1 MSSEAPADA
10 IPDKGTWR
18 IVIYTK
24 PDCPDCFNA
33 KRFFNNRNIPFE
45 TKDISDPQVV
55 EELLALL
62 GPGQYATPIIV
73 LGAHVFVGFEVN
85 RRHIENVLAQMTR

>member
-1 MSSEAPADA
+1 MSAE
-10 IPDKGTWR
+10 IPSDLPPDQDKQK
-18 IVIYTK
+18 VILYTK

-33 KRFFNNRNIPFE
+33 KRFLNNRNIPFE
-45 TKDISDPQVV
+45 VRDITDPQAV

-73 LGAHVFVGFEVN
+73 LGEHVFVGFEVN
-85 RRHIENVLAQMTR
+85 RRHIENVLEQISR

>member
-1 MSSEAPADA
+1 MSVQTPADSP
-10 IPDKGTWR
+10 PDKGHPK
-18 IVIYTK
+18 VILYTK
-24 PDCPDCFNA
+24 SQCPDCFNA

-45 TKDISDPQVV
+45 TRDISDPQAV

-73 LGAHVFVGFEVN
+73 LGEHVFVGFEVN
-85 RRHIENVLAQMTR
+85 RRHITNVLEQMAR

>member
-1 MSSEAPADA
+1 MSTAAPQ
-10 IPDKGTWR
+10 GTEPAKKNLKV
-18 IVIYTK
+18 IVYTK

-33 KRFFNNRNIPFE
+33 KRFLNNREIPFE
-45 TKDISDPQVV
+45 TRDITDPQAV

-73 LGAHVFVGFEVN
+73 LGEHVFVGFEVN
-85 RRHIENVLAQMTR
+85 RRHIENVLEQMTR

>member
-1 MSSEAPADA
+1 MSAESPQDLTPGKETLKV
-10 IPDKGTWR
+10 I
-18 IVIYTK
+18 IYTK

-45 TKDISDPQVV
+45 TKDISDSQVV

-73 LGAHVFVGFEVN
+73 LGEHVFVGFEVN